1 MIKKTLGFFFLLFT
15 FLSFV
20 VTTYEPPWRNSS
32 MEFFAFLAIISIV
45 IKSSINMEKMKLN
58 SVSIFFFVFIF
69 ISALTLFFKPEIY
82 MENFWLAVIFSFFAI
97 LIISSAI
104 DFSEKIIENYLISV
118 VLAAS
123 FSAFIIY
130 CQYFEIYDHLDIWK
144 AGYQEVHGRPYAN
157 FGQPNLAASL
167 ILTGVCCTVFFYEKA
182 KIGKIATLA
191 IALFMAGAL
200 AFASSK
206 TSFLSILVLIFVL
219 IFFRNFFES
228 LIFIVI
234 GIAVFSIKKIFE
246 TRDVLG
252 EGDLSTGRF
261 ELWATIFEAFLNHPW
276 VGYGV
281 LNTREAHFEVIE
293 RHVVTHGVIIGS
305 SHNIFLDFII
315 WFGLPLGM
323 VVIFLW
329 GKIHLEFFRE
339 NRKNISLLII
349 PIPLLIHS
357 LLEYPLF
364 NANFFFFYIIVMT
377 IGLRKNIKTKIPVVS
392 FSVLPFTLFFI
403 AVWEYSIF
411 SSKYRDLRFFNSGFL
426 KSEKPQE
433 MQSFI
438 LSDLI
443 GQYNIF
449 LTDEIKSEAE
459 FKNIVRI
466 TKKEPLGKN
475 FCLIYKYISDNNMG
489 NDIFFWE
496 RKANVIFKEEELNYI
511 DSCKK
516 N

>member
-1 MIKKTLGFFFLLFT
+1 
-15 FLSFV
+15 
-20 VTTYEPPWRNSS
+20 

-45 IKSSINMEKMKLN
+45 IKSSIDMEKLKLN
-58 SVSIFFFVFIF
+58 SVSIFFFVFVS
-69 ISALTLFFKPEIY
+69 ISALTLVLKPEIY
-82 MENFWLAVIFSFFAI
+82 MENFWLAVIFSLFAI

-104 DFSEKIIENYLISV
+104 DFSEKIVENYLFSI

-130 CQYFEIYDHLDIWK
+130 CQYFEVFDQLDIWK

-167 ILTGVCCTVFFYEKA
+167 LLTGVCCTIFLHKKA
-182 KIGKIATLA
+182 KIGKITTLV

-206 TSFLSILVLIFVL
+206 TSFLSILVLFSLL
-219 IFFRNFFES
+219 IFFRNYFES
-228 LIFIVI
+228 VIFLII
-234 GIAVFSIKKIFE
+234 GITVFFLKKIFE
-246 TRDVLG
+246 TRDILG

-261 ELWATIFEAFLNHPW
+261 ELWATIFEAFLSHPW

-281 LNTREAHFEVIE
+281 LNTRGAHFEVIE

-329 GKIHLEFFRE
+329 GKIHMEFFRE
-339 NRKNISLLII
+339 NRNNISLLII
-349 PIPLLIHS
+349 PIPLLVHS

-364 NANFFFFYIIVMT
+364 NANFFFFYIIV
-377 IGLRKNIKTKIPVVS
+377 IVVGLRKNRKTDIPVVS
-392 FSVLPFTLFFI
+392 FSIAPLILFFI
-403 AVWEYSIF
+403 TVWEYSAF
-411 SSKYRDLRFFNSGFL
+411 SSRYRDLRFFNSSFI
-426 KSEKPQE
+426 KSEKPQK

-438 LSDLI
+438 LNDLI

-449 LTDEIKSEAE
+449 LTDKIQSEAE

-466 TKKEPLGKN
+466 TKKEPLEKN
-475 FCLIYKYISDNNMG
+475 FCLIYRYLSDGIM
-489 NDIFFWE
+489 NDEIYFWE
-496 RKANVIFKEEELNYI
+496 KKANVIFKEKELKYI
-511 DSCKK
+511 NSCKK
-516 N
+516 I

>member
-1 MIKKTLGFFFLLFT
+1 MIKKIFDFFFLLFT

-32 MEFFAFLAIISIV
+32 MEFFAFLAITSIV

-58 SVSIFFFVFIF
+58 SVSIFFFAF
-69 ISALTLFFKPEIY
+69 ISISILTLFFKPEIY
-82 MENFWLAVIFSFFAI
+82 MENFWLVVIFSLFAI

-104 DFSEKIIENYLISV
+104 DFSEKIIENYLLSV

-123 FSAFIIY
+123 FSTFIIY
-130 CQYFEIYDHLDIWK
+130 CQYFEIYDQLDIWK
-144 AGYQEVHGRPYAN
+144 AGYQEGHGRPYAN

-167 ILTGVCCTVFFYEKA
+167 ILTGVCCTIFLHKKA
-182 KIGKIATLA
+182 KIGKITTLV

-206 TSFLSILVLIFVL
+206 TSFLSILVLIFLLV
-219 IFFRNFFES
+219 FVGNFFES
-228 LIFIVI
+228 VIFIII
-234 GIAVFSIKKIFE
+234 GVTVFIIKKIFE
-246 TRDVLG
+246 TRNVLG

-261 ELWATIFEAFLNHPW
+261 DLWATIFEAFLNHPW
-276 VGYGV
+276 LGYGV
-281 LNTREAHFEVIE
+281 LNTRGAHFEVIE

-329 GKIHLEFFRE
+329 GKFHLEFFRE
-339 NRKNISLLII
+339 NRRNISLLII

-377 IGLRKNIKTKIPVVS
+377 VGLRKNRKTNIPVVS
-392 FSVLPFTLFFI
+392 FSAFPFILFFI
-403 AVWEYSIF
+403 TAWEYSIF

-426 KSEKPQE
+426 KSERPQK

-438 LSDLI
+438 LNDLI

-449 LTDEIKSEAE
+449 LTDKIKSEAE
-459 FKNIVRI
+459 FNNVVRI
-466 TKKEPLGKN
+466 TKKEPLEKN
-475 FCLIYKYISDNNMG
+475 FCLIYRYISDNKM
-489 NDIFFWE
+489 DDEIYFWDK
-496 RKANVIFKEEELNYI
+496 KANVILKEEELKYI

-516 N
+516 G